1 MIGLTREE
9 YRDLTL
15 SIGTHRG
22 TRRLSPIEVA
32 RLLEKALEAGATRR
46 ECAAELGV
54 GGTQV
59 GTFLKL
65 LDLASEIQHFADW
78 RGAKSASIPFSTLA
92 ELSRLS
98 PHDQVDA
105 VKSVLRHDLT
115 WKEVVQLVQMAD
127 RSEQGIRECIA
138 KVLKLRPQIEI
149 RHLFVGAITS
159 ESLQRYLD
167 SLSQSDRDRLIK
179 QTFVRVVGTD
189 YEIRGRLGTKE
200 FTILSRHDLPRL
212 LNLEPD
218 ELQQTVNDLLETLS
232 TSR

>member
-1 MIGLTREE
+1 MIELTREE

-15 SIGTHRG
+15 SIGTHRS

-54 GGTQV
+54 GSTQV

-65 LDLASEIQHFADW
+65 LDLASGIQHFADW
-78 RGAKSASIPFSTLA
+78 RGTKSASISFSTLA

-105 VKSVLRHDLT
+105 AKSVLRHDLT
-115 WKEVVQLVQMAD
+115 WKEVVQLVQMVD
-127 RSEQGIRECIA
+127 RSEQGVRECIA
-138 KVLKLRPQIEI
+138 KVLKLRPQIET

-159 ESLQRYLD
+159 ESLQRYLE
-167 SLSQSDRDRLIK
+167 SLSKSDRDRLIK
-179 QTFVRVVGTD
+179 QTFVRITGTD
-189 YEIRGRLGTKE
+189 YEIKGRLGTKE
-200 FTILSRHDLPRL
+200 FTILSQHDLPRL